1 MSAAQLAV
9 FGGELMISL
18 KAQTARTTHVPVQT
32 YKPAP
37 PPYMPTAGP
46 STPTLANH
54 YLSPAVK
61 VEQSPKQTKKTKKQK
76 KWVHLPSPLFRLTV
90 RNDGSSSF
98 PTPYYFES
106 AADTEALARRAARFQ
121 AAAPTQ
127 NTQNGIGVSGW
138 FGDDGDSNGLGMV
151 PGQVNK
157 GKMRGK
163 GAFGYGAAEVMEV
176 DPVSPL
182 FLFNAL
188 LMTECD

>member
-1 MSAAQLAV
+1 M
-9 FGGELMISL
+9 G
-18 KAQTARTTHVPVQT
+18 
-32 YKPAP
+32 
-37 PPYMPTAGP
+37 
-46 STPTLANH
+46 
-54 YLSPAVK
+54 
-61 VEQSPKQTKKTKKQK
+61 
-76 KWVHLPSPLFRLTV
+76 

-176 DPVSPL
+176 DPVCCFPL
-182 FLFNAL
+182 TSSYL
-188 LMTECD
+188 LMTRM

>member
-1 MSAAQLAV
+1 
-9 FGGELMISL
+9 
-18 KAQTARTTHVPVQT
+18 
-32 YKPAP
+32 
-37 PPYMPTAGP
+37 MPTAGP

-54 YLSPAVK
+54 FLSPAVK

-76 KWVHLPSPLFRLTV
+76 KYEHVSLPVIKLMI
-90 RNDGSSSF
+90 RNDGSSSSF

-138 FGDDGDSNGLGMV
+138 FGDDGDSNGLGIV

-163 GAFGYGAAEVMEV
+163 GAFGYGAAEIMEV
-176 DPVSPL
+176 DPVCCFPGPSL
-182 FLFNAL
+182 
-188 LMTECD
+188 CC